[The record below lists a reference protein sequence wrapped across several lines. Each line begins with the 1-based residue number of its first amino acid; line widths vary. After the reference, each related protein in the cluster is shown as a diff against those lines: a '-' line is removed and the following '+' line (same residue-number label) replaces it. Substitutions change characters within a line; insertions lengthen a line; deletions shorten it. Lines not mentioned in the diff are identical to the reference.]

1 MDIMID
7 EEEDDE
13 MISME
18 NFDFEMEDEL
28 FYFQKDEYFKSI
40 FLKDLIGEDKFR
52 LRGGECFDKNYDM
65 DDDELNNIFEI
76 FGLK

>member
-65 DDDELNNIFEI
+65 DDDESNNIFEI

>member
-7 EEEDDE
+7 EEEDEE

-65 DDDELNNIFEI
+65 DDDELNNIFDI

>member
-1 MDIMID
+1 MDITID

-65 DDDELNNIFEI
+65 DDDELNNIFDI

>member
-13 MISME
+13 MISIE

-52 LRGGECFDKNYDM
+52 LRGGECFDKNYGM
-65 DDDELNNIFEI
+65 DDDELNNIFDI

>member
-40 FLKDLIGEDKFR
+40 FLKDLSGEDKFR

-65 DDDELNNIFEI
+65 DDDELNNIFDI

>member
-13 MISME
+13 TISIE
-18 NFDFEMEDEL
+18 NFDFETEDEL

>member
-18 NFDFEMEDEL
+18 NFDFEMEDEM

-40 FLKDLIGEDKFR
+40 FLKDLIVEDKFR

-65 DDDELNNIFEI
+65 DDDELNNIFDI

>member
-13 MISME
+13 MISIE

-65 DDDELNNIFEI
+65 DDDELNNIFDI

>member
-1 MDIMID
+1 
-7 EEEDDE
+7 

-65 DDDELNNIFEI
+65 DDDELNNIFDI

>member
-65 DDDELNNIFEI
+65 DDDESNNIFDI

>member
-1 MDIMID
+1 
-7 EEEDDE
+7 
-13 MISME
+13 ME

>member
-65 DDDELNNIFEI
+65 DDDELNNIFDI

>member
-13 MISME
+13 MISIE

-40 FLKDLIGEDKFR
+40 FLKDLSGEDKFR

-65 DDDELNNIFEI
+65 DDDELNNIFDI